1 MKDRRAGEGKA
12 GRPLKADGPQGKV
25 FHVPGA
31 AAGRTVAT
39 FLRQIQP
46 GMAWSRVRGLLRG
59 RLVMIDGN
67 ICTDEARRLKGR
79 EVVKLLST
87 PAAAPP
93 DPSDLRIVHLDD
105 HVVVVEKPSG
115 VTTVRHHEEKSWPAR
130 RRQLQPTLDEML
142 PAAIAKHLQA
152 SRPKGKARQPPSAKP
167 RRPGPVL
174 AVHRIDRETSGLVV
188 FARNVPAARILAEQF
203 RQHTTH
209 RRYLA
214 VVRGRA
220 KQATIRSHLLRDR
233 GDGRRGSA
241 EAASRRR
248 GADSG
253 DGDGHEDGKP
263 AVTHVLVIERYGR
276 EHTLVECT
284 LETGRTHQIR
294 IHLAEAGHPLCGER
308 VYGPRRTA
316 DADASGAARV
326 ALHAAELGFVHPVTG
341 EELRFTS
348 PLPRDLRDLVATLR
362 RRAAAKDGEQQRLK
376 NAAIDESALPP
387 APGSHQ

>member
-1 MKDRRAGEGKA
+1 MPSDQKPSEEDSANDRRAGGGRT
-12 GRPLKADGPQGKV
+12 GRPAKGGGPQGKV
-25 FHVPGA
+25 FHVPGS

-39 FLRQIQP
+39 FLRDVQP
-46 GMAWSRVRGLLRG
+46 GMAWSRARELLRG

-67 ICTDEARRLKGR
+67 ICTDEARRLQGR
-79 EVVKLLST
+79 EVVKLLAR

-93 DPSDLRIVHLDD
+93 EPSDLRIVHLDD

-142 PAAIAKHLQA
+142 PSAIAKHLQE
-152 SRPKGKARQPPSAKP
+152 SRPKGKSRDRRQSSEGKP

-248 GADSG
+248 GADSEEREG
-253 DGDGHEDGKP
+253 PEAGKP
-263 AVTHVLVIERYGR
+263 AVTHVRVIERYGR
-276 EHTLVECT
+276 EHTLVECA

-308 VYGPRRTA
+308 VYGPRRGDKT
-316 DADASGAARV
+316 DESGAARV
-326 ALHAAELGFVHPVTG
+326 ALHAAELGFVHPHTG

-348 PLPRDLRDLVATLR
+348 PLPRDLRDLVARLR
-362 RRAAAKDGEQQRLK
+362 RQA
-376 NAAIDESALPP
+376 ESRDSG
-387 APGSHQ
+387 GSDA

>member
-1 MKDRRAGEGKA
+1 MPSEEDTVKDRPAGDGKA
-12 GRPLKADGPQGKV
+12 GRPFKSAGKSAGSHGQI
-25 FHVPGA
+25 FHVPGS

-39 FLRQIQP
+39 FLRQVQP
-46 GMAWSRVRGLLRG
+46 GMAWSRVRGLFRG

-130 RRQLQPTLDEML
+130 RRQMQPTLDEML

-152 SRPKGKARQPPSAKP
+152 SRPRGKVRQPPAAQP

-248 GADSG
+248 RPDSG
-253 DGDGHEDGKP
+253 DGEGEGHDEGKT
-263 AVTHVLVIERYGR
+263 AVTHVRVIERYGR
-276 EHTLVECT
+276 GHTLVECT

-294 IHLAEAGHPLCGER
+294 IHLSEAGHPLCGER
-308 VYGPRRTA
+308 VYGPRRSAEA
-316 DADASGAARV
+316 DGSGAARV
-326 ALHAAELGFVHPVTG
+326 ALHAAELGFVHPHSG

-348 PLPRDLRDLVATLR
+348 PLPRDLRDLVAALR
-362 RRAAAKDGEQQRLK
+362 RQAATRDADSG
-376 NAAIDESALPP
+376 
-387 APGSHQ
+387 G